1 MTANSV
7 TQAMCTGCFLVSAV
21 FAYGQ
26 ATSDA
31 DIESFMKQGKLALAQ
46 NRLRD
51 AAVAFQRAVDF
62 NPSSA
67 QAHEGLGLAVSR
79 EIIAGNVRPS
89 AESDAAS
96 RAENHLKQAIELQ
109 PSSSS
114 PLLQFSEL
122 ETSLAERASD
132 PADRSDRYREARDL
146 LKRMLDLEPGRAG
159 LYLRLAN
166 LEQDEFGPAIQQA
179 KARAGK
185 EGGPI
190 SELNVR
196 RALQKQYY
204 GLIEDAIANAQRA
217 SELNS
222 NSAKPL
228 LLISQMLKE
237 RALLR
242 DTQEQYT
249 GDMRSAE
256 QWRLQF
262 LAVGGHLEHEDPGVA
277 R

>member
-1 MTANSV
+1 MAATSV
-7 TQAMCTGCFLVSAV
+7 TYTMCKVLFLSTAV
-21 FAYGQ
+21 CAWGQ
-26 ATSDA
+26 TTNDA
-31 DIESFMKQGKLALAQ
+31 DTEGFMKQGKLALAQ

-51 AAVAFQRAVDF
+51 AAIAFQKAVDL

-67 QAHEGLGLAVSR
+67 QAHEGLGVALSR

-114 PLLQFSEL
+114 PLLQLSEL
-122 ETSLAERASD
+122 EASLAERAPD
-132 PADRSDRYREARDL
+132 PADRSGRYREARGL
-146 LKRMLDLEPGRAG
+146 LKRVLDLEPGKAG

-166 LEQDEFGPAIQQA
+166 LERDEFGPAIQQA

-185 EGGPI
+185 ESGPL
-190 SELNVR
+190 SDLNAR
-196 RALQKQYY
+196 HALQKQYG
-204 GLIEDAIANAQRA
+204 GLLEDAITNAQRA

-228 LLISQMLKE
+228 LLLSQMLKE

-242 DTQEQYT
+242 DTQEQYA

-262 LAVGGHLEHEDPGVA
+262 LAVGGHLEQEDTGLA
-277 R
+277 H